1 MIYYSTLDD
10 VEAITNGK
18 IKLPHFT
25 GKAKVQQYAEESKIP
40 ATYVAP
46 GFYAQNLVGGM
57 KPKPNEQGI
66 YTLSLPW
73 KVMYFLV
80 TRY

>member
-1 MIYYSTLDD
+1 MDD

-46 GFYAQNLVGGM
+46 GFYAQNFTGLM
-57 KPKPNEQGI
+57 KPKSNDQEV
-66 YTLSLPW
+66 YTVNLPW
-73 KVMYFLV
+73 KVIYLLE